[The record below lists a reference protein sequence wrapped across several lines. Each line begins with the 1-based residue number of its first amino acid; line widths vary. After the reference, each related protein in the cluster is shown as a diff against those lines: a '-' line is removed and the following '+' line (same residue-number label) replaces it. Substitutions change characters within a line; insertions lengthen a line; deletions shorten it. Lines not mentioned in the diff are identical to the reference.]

1 MKMHVNVKMI
11 QIINQYILSKMLS
24 YTNIKNNVVPIIY
37 LNVVK
42 VSKKDLIY

>member
-1 MKMHVNVKMI
+1 MHVNVKMI